1 MSNAEK
7 LNRLTDELA
16 KSVDDM
22 TDAEILAE
30 AEPGDVER
38 VRAVI
43 ESAIK
48 KAKER
53 RYGDV

>member
-30 AEPGDVER
+30 SAPGDAER

-43 ESAIK
+43 ESAIE
-48 KAKER
+48 KAKEHS
-53 RYGDV
+53 YGDV

>member
-1 MSNAEK
+1 MSDAEK

-30 AEPGDVER
+30 SEPGDVER

-43 ESAIK
+43 ESAFK
-48 KAKER
+48 KAGECSR
-53 RYGDV
+53 GDV